1 MDLQAIEARL
11 EAATQGPWDEADLES
26 REKEQT
32 MSEDYTPSMD
42 DIAEY
47 YTACRMR
54 GYDEVQGGE
63 PYAIVRARCKEGFNH
78 VIAAHD
84 KELRE
89 QIAQEI
95 EVHMRHHDNAQI
107 GFSAVGYAYADAA
120 RIARGKAS

>member
-1 MDLQAIEARL
+1 
-11 EAATQGPWDEADLES
+11 
-26 REKEQT
+26 

-63 PYAIVRARCKEGFNH
+63 PYAIVRARYKEGFNH

-84 KELRE
+84 AGLRE
-89 QIAQEI
+89 KIAREI
-95 EVHMRHHDNAQI
+95 EAHGEDS
-107 GFSAVGYAYADAA
+107 GVGAYGTYGPPAITVSDAA
-120 RIARGKAS
+120 SIARGKEQA

>member
-1 MDLQAIEARL
+1 
-11 EAATQGPWDEADLES
+11 
-26 REKEQT
+26 

-78 VIAAHD
+78 VIAVHD
-84 KELRE
+84 EELRE
-89 QIAQEI
+89 QIARDI
-95 EVHMRHHDNAQI
+95 EARKPRASKLSEYVTGVRRGI
-107 GFSAVGYAYADAA
+107 YLAA
-120 RIARGKAS
+120 RIAEGETK

>member
-1 MDLQAIEARL
+1 
-11 EAATQGPWDEADLES
+11 
-26 REKEQT
+26 
-32 MSEDYTPSMD
+32 MSEYYTPSMD

-84 KELRE
+84 AELRE
-89 QIAQEI
+89 QIAREI
-95 EVHMRHHDNAQI
+95 EAHGEDS
-107 GFSAVGYAYADAA
+107 GVGAYGTYGPPAITVSDAA
-120 RIARGKAS
+120 SIAQRKES

>member
-1 MDLQAIEARL
+1 
-11 EAATQGPWDEADLES
+11 
-26 REKEQT
+26 

-63 PYAIVRARCKEGFNH
+63 PYAIVRARYKEGFNH

-89 QIAQEI
+89 QIAL
-95 EVHMRHHDNAQI
+95 DNL
-107 GFSAVGYAYADAA
+107 FLT
-120 RIARGKAS
+120 RITKDRYDEGIKETVA

>member
-1 MDLQAIEARL
+1 
-11 EAATQGPWDEADLES
+11 
-26 REKEQT
+26 

-63 PYAIVRARCKEGFNH
+63 PYAIVRARYKEGFNH

-84 KELRE
+84 AELRE

-95 EVHMRHHDNAQI
+95 EVPMRRHDNAQI
-107 GFSAVGYAYADAA
+107 GFSAVGDAYADAA
-120 RIARGKAS
+120 RIARGKEQEQ

>member
-1 MDLQAIEARL
+1 
-11 EAATQGPWDEADLES
+11 
-26 REKEQT
+26 

-89 QIAQEI
+89 QIAREI
-95 EVHMRHHDNAQI
+95 EEYGEKMAVASHDWHNEAARR
-107 GFSAVGYAYADAA
+107 SAYSNAA
-120 RIARGKAS
+120 RIARGKES